1 MKTVYSLI
9 ALLSA
14 TAVVAGPV
22 PQRFEARNNVMVL
35 RTTPEPSAVSE
46 QPAAMSSAASGEPA
60 AMPSTMPGAD
70 PKAAAD
76 AMEAEHAAKAEAKE
90 KEHQEGTGTK
100 YPVA

>member
-1 MKTVYSLI
+1 
-9 ALLSA
+9 
-14 TAVVAGPV
+14 
-22 PQRFEARNNVMVL
+22 
-35 RTTPEPSAVSE
+35 
-46 QPAAMSSAASGEPA
+46 
-60 AMPSTMPGAD
+60 MPSTMPGAD